1 MDNSGTTMCIHYATF
16 NVLGI
21 NLQQEQNLM
30 ATSRNAILALLTF
43 IVPVLIEL
51 INLKFQ
57 KEVEYSVFHVHPI
70 TTMVTVSSLLAFVLA
85 FGVEFTFQYSCGAA
99 LLRTIMVFSGSLSLA
114 SLVTLLFPDALGP
127 ILYHVYALLS
137 LGNLLSLV
145 PRQWNWIHQ
154 KIMDKLET
162 VFTGRRNPPLLP
174 VTMMD
179 THYPVRIAS
188 CLTASPTVILSCN
201 YSFLWLF

>member
-1 MDNSGTTMCIHYATF
+1 M
-16 NVLGI
+16 
-21 NLQQEQNLM
+21 
-30 ATSRNAILALLTF
+30 
-43 IVPVLIEL
+43 
-51 INLKFQ
+51 
-57 KEVEYSVFHVHPI
+57 FHVHPI

-114 SLVTLLFPDALGP
+114 SLVSLLFPDAIGP
-127 ILYHVYALLS
+127 ILYLVYALLS
-137 LGNLLSLV
+137 LGNLLRLV

-179 THYPVRIAS
+179 TYYPVRIAS
-188 CLTASPTVILSCN
+188 STASPTVILSCN
-201 YSFLWLF
+201 YSFLYIAK